1 MDQTPNFNIPMPDA
15 DADPSRT
22 VSEEFLR
29 LAAAWLIV
37 DALLKAQA
45 DGIAGK
51 ANTNHTHQ
59 INEISGLASA
69 LAAKLDANVQFSL
82 DDLSDV
88 DGASSAALNYV
99 LVKGINGIWRASS
112 AIAALGPHQHQRSD
126 IAGLDNYIDGRFSA
140 LIGGAPDA
148 LNAINELA
156 AAIGNDPNFAV
167 SVSQQ
172 VADVKALVPD
182 YFGGFVPAYV
192 STTTFSVSAGAGIF
206 GGKKHSTAV
215 ATGCSL
221 AAIFGT
227 GNGCL
232 DTGAIQ
238 ANKSYFVYAI
248 RNLSNGATAFI
259 ASRSATEGG
268 VAIPSGWELL
278 SGSRVGIILTNG
290 SGQIM
295 PFVQRGNR
303 VVMPD
308 VLWLSSS
315 TDLTTLATTTTI
327 PNGLSVDVAVYLT
340 VQIATTGADAFCI
353 VGDAD
358 AANALVASPSP
369 SYRVACR
376 ARTGN
381 DYPDSSLAAGL
392 ARSNDLGQVY
402 IVIDHSTTAAASAI
416 YVNGWHDYQCK
427 RLFA

>member
-1 MDQTPNFNIPMPDA
+1 MDKTPNYEIPIPDA
-15 DADPSRT
+15 DADPPRT

-182 YFGGFVPAYV
+182 HFIGFVPAYAGTL
-192 STTTFSVSAGAGIF
+192 SITIGAGAGIF
-206 GGKKHSTAV
+206 GGKKHVLVAPVSRQLSAV
-215 ATGCSL
+215 
-221 AAIFGT
+221 FGT
-227 GNGCL
+227 GTGFL
-232 DTGAIQ
+232 DTGVVQ
-238 ANKSYFVYAI
+238 ASKTYFIYAI
-248 RNLSNGATAFI
+248 RNISSGATDFV
-259 ASRSATEGG
+259 ASLSATEGG
-268 VAIPSGWELL
+268 VAVPTGWEIL
-278 SGSRVGIILTNG
+278 SGSRIGIILTTS
-290 SGQIM
+290 SGVIFEFGQ
-295 PFVQRGNR
+295 
-303 VVMPD
+303 
-308 VLWLSSS
+308 S
-315 TDLTTLATTTTI
+315 
-327 PNGLSVDVAVYLT
+327 
-340 VQIATTGADAFCI
+340 
-353 VGDAD
+353 
-358 AANALVASPSP
+358 
-369 SYRVACR
+369 
-376 ARTGN
+376 GN
-381 DYPDSSLAAGL
+381 DLYMASIGVFGTTVDLMPASLVTLPMCPVGISVEAFLALDCSVSTSSDAVAYF
-392 ARSNDLGQVY
+392 APAIAPITQIVRTRSFTASQP
-402 IVIDHSTTAAASAI
+402 SATAAIANFEGVRTDNAARVNRYVDIAGSAFVGGYI
-416 YVNGWHDYQCK
+416 NGWRDYQCR
-427 RLFA
+427 RLWG